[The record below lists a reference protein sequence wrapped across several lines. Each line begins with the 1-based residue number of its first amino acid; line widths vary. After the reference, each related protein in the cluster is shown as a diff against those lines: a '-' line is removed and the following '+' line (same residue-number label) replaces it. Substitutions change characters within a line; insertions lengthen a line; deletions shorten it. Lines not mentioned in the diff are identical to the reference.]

1 MADLREAGLA
11 PALSRPKLA
20 ELLAE
25 KHPDMKWERLFLLR
39 GRFAQQRRLERAM
52 SALFPVPPGCRFSLE
67 TYHILEWSS
76 HHQRAKGSGITW
88 RNGRVSWVGYLPPQ
102 PQVGLRVSGEFVCLL
117 LCAKILIMQPQERH
131 HYISAQYTYRPLEE
145 IQSRDAVKVTL
156 AASKG
161 ITLITVPCWWDGAVE
176 RYV

>member
-1 MADLREAGLA
+1 
-11 PALSRPKLA
+11 
-20 ELLAE
+20 
-25 KHPDMKWERLFLLR
+25 
-39 GRFAQQRRLERAM
+39 
-52 SALFPVPPGCRFSLE
+52 
-67 TYHILEWSS
+67 
-76 HHQRAKGSGITW
+76 
-88 RNGRVSWVGYLPPQ
+88 
-102 PQVGLRVSGEFVCLL
+102 
-117 LCAKILIMQPQERH
+117 MQPQERH